1 MDNTWRKREMFHP
14 INAFKIY
21 KCNGSSNLYGPIFT
35 EINMTKYYVF
45 TSIVLTFWIS
55 WNSLSNGGRSSSRK
69 QYCSKSRQ
77 NKPPRL
83 KGDTS
88 HCASMIISTCLYLFD
103 IHRQWYMHHP
113 FLWYALWWQVSASG
127 YPTFKLKRVQ
137 LKDFRFDSQISLHA
151 KRYMINYKRY
161 MVNYD
166 HCEVCSEIIYQFPN
180 FSACNIEV
188 CKRISNLTPHYIMDV
203 ITYPCLD

>member
-1 MDNTWRKREMFHP
+1 MNNTWRKQEKFHP
-14 INAFKIY
+14 INAFKSY
-21 KCNGSSNLYGPIFT
+21 KSNGSSNLHGPNFT
-35 EINMTKYYVF
+35 EMNMKKYYVF
-45 TSIVLTFWIS
+45 NSIVLTFWIS
-55 WNSLSNGGRSSSRK
+55 WNSLSTGGRSSSRNNITAS
-69 QYCSKSRQ
+69 QDRI
-77 NKPPRL
+77 
-83 KGDTS
+83 S
-88 HCASMIISTCLYLFD
+88 HHVWKVTPVIVHRWLFSTCLYQFD

-137 LKDFRFDSQISLHA
+137 LKDFRFDSQIWLHA
-151 KRYMINYKRY
+151 KHYMINYKHY

-166 HCEVCSEIIYQFPN
+166 HCEVCSEIIYPFPN

-203 ITYPCLD
+203 ITYPCLY